1 MTSSRP
7 ANTALAAAVLLAL
20 SPISPVGHAATPTRP
35 GPSPEPAGVPTGAPA
50 AVAHELDTVE
60 VRGATLRKAS
70 SHKYTEPLRDTPQT
84 VTVVDR
90 DVLDQQNLL
99 GLREILSNLP
109 GITFGAGEG
118 GGGYGDSITLRGF
131 TAGSDI
137 TTDGVRDSALYSRSD
152 SFNLEAV
159 ELVNGANSA
168 MSGAGSVG
176 GSINLV
182 SKTAREGDAHAFTL
196 GVGSDGYGRATAD
209 SNIDF
214 GAGTAL
220 RLNAM
225 VHENDIAGR
234 DHEFAN
240 RQGFAPSL
248 AFGLG
253 TSRRVAFSALHQD
266 DTLLPQYGVPYALN
280 PYNDGPLPGIDR
292 ETYFG
297 YRNIARQDSTV
308 DMLTGSVDIDFNDRA
323 SLRTLARWQRVDQTS
338 TATAPGGT
346 WCLDDG
352 TNPYTG
358 QACTSGQPAGTW
370 SPLSGPRGYRRDT
383 RNTIAVVQSDLTL
396 HLGGERVA
404 HTLVAGASLSR
415 ETFALETGGL
425 FFDAD
430 GSAVPNTNAGY
441 PLMDIHDPYNIW
453 TGPVHYFRSGKSEG
467 DLDNRAAY
475 LFDTIKFGRHWQLSL
490 GARHERNAGAS
501 TGWVVSTA
509 DATRGRL
516 LSRNPAAEN
525 TESLFSYRAGVVYK
539 PVEQASLY
547 LAWSNSRTPSRA
559 SVNGSCTPAGTGT
572 GTSGTANCEVAPE
585 SAANFELGGKWD
597 LPGRR
602 LALTAALFRNER
614 THYRVSDPGNPQN
627 PSGEQQLDGRARVDG
642 VVLGVAGQLTD
653 RWSVFANYTWLDSEV
668 LRGVSRSC
676 LDQPRPAC
684 GNSATDRDPFAG
696 NPLVQ
701 TPEHSGSVWTQ
712 YTHGDW
718 RVGYGATY
726 QGGFLTQN
734 NTLDGR
740 PLFETEDWW
749 VHRLMVGYAVG
760 DRLDLQLN
768 IENLLDE
775 TYYTRIRNNITF
787 TGTTVTGGAGW
798 AVPGA
803 ARSFVLT
810 ARWRF

>member
-1 MTSSRP
+1 MSSSISPSRP
-7 ANTALAAAVLLAL
+7 ANTALAAAVLLVV
-20 SPISPVGHAATPTRP
+20 SPAGHAATPVRP
-35 GPSPEPAGVPTGAPA
+35 GPEPAT
-50 AVAHELDTVE
+50 VAHELDTVE

-70 SHKYTEPLRDTPQT
+70 SDKYTEPLRDTPQT

-137 TTDGVRDSALYSRSD
+137 TTDGVRDSALYTRSD

-182 SKTAREGDAHAFTL
+182 SKTAREGDAHAFTF

-209 SNIDF
+209 SNFDF

-225 VHENDIAGR
+225 VHENDIPGR

-240 RQGFAPSL
+240 RWGFAPSL

-253 TSRRVAFSALHQD
+253 TSRRVVFSALHQED
-266 DTLLPQYGVPYALN
+266 DLLPQYGVPYALN
-280 PYNDGPLPGIDR
+280 PYHDGALPGIDPG
-292 ETYFG
+292 TYFG
-297 YRNIARQDSTV
+297 YRNIARQESTV
-308 DMLTGSVDIDFNDRA
+308 DMFTGTVEVDFNEKT
-323 SLRTLARWQRVDQTS
+323 SLRTLARWQRVDQMS

-352 TNPYTG
+352 TNPHTG
-358 QACTSGQPAGTW
+358 QACAGGQPAGTW

-383 RNTIAVVQSDLTL
+383 RNTIAVLQSDLTL
-396 HLGGERVA
+396 RFGGDRVA
-404 HTLVAGASLSR
+404 HTLVAGASVSR

-425 FFDAD
+425 FFNVD
-430 GSAVPNTNAGY
+430 GSPVPNTNAGY
-441 PLMDIHDPYNIW
+441 PLMDIHDPDNVW
-453 TGPVHYFRSGKSEG
+453 TGPVNYFRSGKTDG

-475 LFDTIKFGRHWQLSL
+475 VFDTVKFGPHWQLSL
-490 GARHERNAGAS
+490 GARYERNTGSS
-501 TGWVVSTA
+501 TSWVVSTA
-509 DATRGRL
+509 NATRGQL
-516 LSRNPAAEN
+516 LSRNPEAEN
-525 TESLFSYRAGVVYK
+525 TESLFSYRAGLVYK

-559 SVNGSCTPAGTGT
+559 SVNGSCTL
-572 GTSGTANCEVAPE
+572 TSATGTANCGVDPE
-585 SAANFELGGKWD
+585 SAANLELGAKWD
-597 LPGRR
+597 VPGRR

-614 THYRVSDPGNPQN
+614 MHYRVSDPGNPQN

-642 VVLGVAGQLTD
+642 LALGAAGHITD
-653 RWSVFANYTWLDSEV
+653 HWSVYANYTWLDSEV

-676 LDQPRPAC
+676 LDNPRPAC
-684 GNSATDRDPFAG
+684 GNTATDRDPFAG

-712 YTHGDW
+712 YARGDW
-718 RVGYGATY
+718 RIGYGATY

-740 PLFETEDWW
+740 PLFETDDWW
-749 VHRLMVGYAVG
+749 VHRMMVGYAVS

-775 TYYTRIRNNITF
+775 VYYTRIRNNLTF
-787 TGTTVTGGAGW
+787 TGTTVTGGGGW

-803 ARSFVLT
+803 ARAFVLT